1 MIVKA
6 RTQGMAGQRSSG
18 LAEVLCPVPALPSKC
33 TMAHVNESIVAAT
46 PLTCILHFE
55 QVPGA
60 STCVANWWYDMVS
73 NNMVHDKKGGIVE
86 HNVKSVHIVNND
98 EVSALK
104 PCVPIY

>member
-18 LAEVLCPVPALPSKC
+18 LAEVLCPVSALPSKC

-86 HNVKSVHIVNND
+86 QYCKKC
-98 EVSALK
+98 AYCK
-104 PCVPIY
+104 